1 MNQFA
6 TLFPALVFL
15 IVFFSSGKDFVLA
28 TQALMIVMTGQVIY
42 EKISKGKVNAKLFY
56 AWVALILLGSLT
68 VLFRD
73 PIFLQWKL
81 SIINWIFAAIII
93 GNHLLKKPP
102 LMKYIMG
109 SADNAF
115 KGMTDKNWIFV
126 SLLWGYVFLFQ
137 GTINLYFIFYT
148 SLTTWVNFKF
158 FGILAINL
166 ITALIMVIYLSQQGK
181 VDFEEKT

>member
-6 TLFPALVFL
+6 TLFPALVF
-15 IVFFSSGKDFVLA
+15 IIAFFGSGKDFILA
-28 TQALMIVMTGQVIY
+28 TQALMAVMTGQVIY
-42 EKISKGKVNAKLFY
+42 EKFSKGKVNAKLFY

-93 GNHLLKKPP
+93 GNHLLKRPP

-115 KGMTDKNWIFV
+115 KGMTDKNWTFV

>member
-1 MNQFA
+1 
-6 TLFPALVFL
+6 
-15 IVFFSSGKDFVLA
+15 
-28 TQALMIVMTGQVIY
+28 
-42 EKISKGKVNAKLFY
+42 
-56 AWVALILLGSLT
+56 
-68 VLFRD
+68 
-73 PIFLQWKL
+73 
-81 SIINWIFAAIII
+81 
-93 GNHLLKKPP
+93 
-102 LMKYIMG
+102 MKYIMG

-115 KGMTDKNWIFV
+115 KGMTDKNWTFV